1 MLPIFCQT
9 DSIGLR
15 TSVLKADTDAD
26 FADKKQKNERN
37 LRKTDSGP
45 ICGEIDEG
53 LEVWYNEFNFAQS
66 QTNTVNFN
74 LILDTRIIIKTEN
87 AK

>member
-1 MLPIFCQT
+1 M
-9 DSIGLR
+9 
-15 TSVLKADTDAD
+15 
-26 FADKKQKNERN
+26 
-37 LRKTDSGP
+37 RKTDSGP

-53 LEVWYNEFNFAQS
+53 LEVWYNEFSFAQD

-74 LILDTRIIIKTEN
+74 LILDTRVIIKTEA